1 MSAPGG
7 QEQTLFRYS
16 ITWSA
21 YDSSDGGMVRSSAL
35 ADLRW
40 MTNSDFTGTLDRKF
54 TWPRAPLLLR
64 PWDGSAAGKSH
75 QELRTAERD

>member
-1 MSAPGG
+1 MSIPGG

-35 ADLRW
+35 PDLRW
-40 MTNSDFTGTLDRKF
+40 MTNSDLTGTLHWKF
-54 TWPRAPLLLR
+54 TWPRALASPPR
-64 PWDGSAAGKSH
+64 GRKRGREVSPRASH
-75 QELRTAERD
+75 C